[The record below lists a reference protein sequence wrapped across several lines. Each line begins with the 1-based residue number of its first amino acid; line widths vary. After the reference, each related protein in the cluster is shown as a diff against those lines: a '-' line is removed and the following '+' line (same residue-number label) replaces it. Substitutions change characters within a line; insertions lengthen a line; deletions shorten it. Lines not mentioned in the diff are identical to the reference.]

1 MKAVEKNFLHL
12 LAYFQYFDLSPF
24 DKPVSH
30 IYRTPFVFLCFLWI
44 CIFMFDFLLEVYL
57 QWGHLNFLL
66 EEFTFCPLYLLLLLE
81 YKKVQVSVLQLCCSW
96 SCNTWI
102 IIDYMLYWGTTIGL
116 VGDEMKSQYVGP
128 ANAIFYRVIN
138 MILYLNK
145 KNNEFRYRY

>member
-1 MKAVEKNFLHL
+1 MNAVEKNFLHL
-12 LAYFQYFDLSPF
+12 LTYFQYFDLSPF

-81 YKKVQVSVLQLCCSW
+81 YKKRSSISAADVLQLKLQHMDYYWLYVVLRYDDRISRGW
-96 SCNTWI
+96 NEVTIRGSSKSHFLPCNKYDI
-102 IIDYMLYWGTTIGL
+102 IS
-116 VGDEMKSQYVGP
+116 E
-128 ANAIFYRVIN
+128 
-138 MILYLNK
+138 
-145 KNNEFRYRY
+145 